1 MAVSDDWDIDYI
13 CKQISHIDGNLDFDT
28 ATGCSP
34 AADDYIYQTSGNN
47 AVGKT
52 LCTVSG
58 ASGTINLTNT
68 LDRFVDGT
76 GLVRLEYVD
85 FDCVQNCGFSVG
97 ETLNGVTSS
106 RCGII
111 RAIEYNTGTTAG
123 QGRVYAQFCGGAGNF
138 TCNEALQVGGSTKAL
153 AVGTGSGDFTWAAS
167 VNETTSC
174 TLNPPGTNNTSQLF
188 NFDSAACP
196 IFIPEGATV
205 GELVTAPTRT
215 AVVQQHVGA
224 ANATKGT
231 LRVVDVDNTPAW
243 ACNDS
248 LFIQNVVFYD
258 AQVAG
263 QVFSVGDVVTG
274 STSGAQSRVLSIIDD
289 GDCTGKLI
297 TAGIV
302 GGPYCNVDNL
312 QVSGVAKAGF
322 ENCSATGL
330 DSNTDLL
337 GAPRT
342 RQRNDLQGGIYDDAV
357 SLNIIRNVN
366 ALYTYLQD
374 TFDELAQL
382 DDPVPMSAQ
391 VKDQQYTLI
400 NSWQIPDLS
409 MRFLENGSIQDSG
422 NNNIFTN
429 YQTLGSIEGIG
440 DQGYIEDATT
450 PSPQPQLYVEQNGVV
465 LREDW
470 LEGNINVLVKVKT
483 STDTTII
490 DPTVNALGQ
499 LIDSGTVTIFN
510 RRYGHTYDH
519 FETTTVGG
527 TAPMP
532 LATAIDANN
541 ATAQLRNT
549 YTGCG
554 GFTVGEEITDT
565 ACFVGVVVAEC
576 VTCNTLDYILFSACD
591 IGGGLTVTGAV
602 SAATAVEGTPSNLV
616 AGYCAQVRQMTVEL
630 KVAAGGAG
638 GCGTTGTWR
647 PGETVT
653 QAVTCATG
661 FILTDDAADA
671 LYLEVTGCTAFSGN
685 NTITGAVS
693 AATYAPGACA
703 VYTSN
708 QTTVPG
714 DLGEGSGEE
723 CYTGYI
729 VGNHNAAACASP
741 IAEIYEWTK
750 FELRKESC
758 LPIAG
763 KGTAADITGNIYRL
777 ICSAY
782 PEVKAA
788 PFGTFAGGTMF
799 GAQGIFICN
808 GALSL
813 LPADI
818 QKVQLINNA
827 GTTRNPPNFQNIAV
841 TALVACDSVAVY
853 RAVNACACSDVIL
866 TTQFDVGIGACD
878 NQAADTTVVVGANT
892 CTVGPLAQDIPCTGV
907 LRVEDPNNAGIY
919 LRMPYS
925 ALDRTTNTFTLA
937 CAATIGSFTTC
948 TDLTDND
955 NIFVVYVEE
964 TSAGTSVSNSVIY
977 VADRPLIVRV
987 RRKGI
992 LPFETEATF
1001 GSTGASVG
1009 AVRTTDPVVDLP

>member
-13 CKQISHIDGNLDFDT
+13 CKQISHIDGNFLWD
-28 ATGCSP
+28 TGCGTQP
-34 AADDYIYQTSGNN
+34 VADDYIRGQTSG
-47 AVGKT
+47 AIGKT
-52 LCTVSG
+52 LVAFT
-58 ASGTINLTNT
+58 GTCGSDNMTNT
-68 LDRFVDGT
+68 LGRFQDNEVIEIMEH
-76 GLVRLEYVD
+76 VC
-85 FDCVQNCGFSVG
+85 FDTVANCGFSVG
-97 ETLNGVTSS
+97 ETLTGATSGRTGV
-106 RCGII
+106 I
-111 RAIEYNTGTTAG
+111 RAIEYNLTTTAG
-123 QGRVYAQFCGGAGNF
+123 QGRVYGVFTGGVTCTSWTCG
-138 TCNEALQVGGSTKAL
+138 EALQVSASTKAN
-153 AVGTGSGDFTWAAS
+153 AVGTGSGNFAWTGAVDN
-167 VNETTSC
+167 VTSC
-174 TLNPPGTNNTSQLF
+174 TITPPGSNNTSQLF
-188 NFDSAACP
+188 NFDSGACPVFIPDGAKIGDAACP
-196 IFIPEGATV
+196 TKTAT
-205 GELVTAPTRT
+205 
-215 AVVQQHVGA
+215 VQQHIGA
-224 ANATKGT
+224 TDASKGT
-231 LRVVDVDNTPAW
+231 LRVVDITGSWVNDD
-243 ACNDS
+243 CIHIQCVVKYDS
-248 LFIQNVVFYD
+248 L
-258 AQVAG
+258 VAG

-274 STSGAQSRVLSIIDD
+274 GTSCAQSRILSVITC
-289 GDCTGKLI
+289 GCTGTLV

-302 GGPYCNVDNL
+302 GGPYCGTETLTVAGVTKANLVCSSTDNI
-312 QVSGVAKAGF
+312 
-322 ENCSATGL
+322 
-330 DSNTDLL
+330 DSVTDLL

-342 RQRNDLQGGIYDDAV
+342 RQRNELQGGIYDDSV
-357 SLNIIRNVN
+357 SINIVRNAN

-422 NNNIFTN
+422 ANNIFTN
-429 YQTLGSIEGIG
+429 YQTLGSIQGIG
-440 DQGYIEDATT
+440 DQGFIECATT
-450 PSPQPQLYVEQNGVV
+450 PSPQPQIYVEQNGTV

-470 LEGNINVLVKVKT
+470 LEGNVNILVKVKT
-483 STDTTII
+483 NTDTTFIC
-490 DPTVNALGQ
+490 PTVCALGQ
-499 LIDSGTVTIFN
+499 LVDSGTVTIFN

-576 VTCNTLDYILFSACD
+576 TTCNTLDYILFSSCD

-616 AGYCAQVRQMTVEL
+616 AGYCTQVRQMTVEL
-630 KVAAGGAG
+630 RIATGG
-638 GCGTTGTWR
+638 GTGTCGTWR

-661 FILTDDAADA
+661 FILTDDACDRI
-671 LYLEVTGCTAFSGN
+671 YLEVTGCTAFSGDN
-685 NTITGAVS
+685 LITGAIS
-693 AATYAPGACA
+693 AATYDPGCA
-703 VYTSN
+703 GVYTSN
-708 QTTVPG
+708 QVTVPG
-714 DLGEGSGEE
+714 DLGDGSGEE
-723 CYTGYI
+723 DYSAYI

-741 IAEIYEWTK
+741 ITEIYEWTK

-763 KGTAADITGNIYRL
+763 LGTGADVVGSIYRT
-777 ICSAY
+777 INSAY
-782 PEVKAA
+782 AEVKAA
-788 PFGTFAGGTMF
+788 PFGSFAGGTMF
-799 GAQGIFICN
+799 GARGIFICN

-813 LPADI
+813 IPADI

-827 GTTRNPPNFQNIAV
+827 GTTRNPPNLQTIAV
-841 TALVACDSVAVY
+841 TALVACDSAAVY
-853 RAVNACACSDVIL
+853 RAVNACACSCVIL
-866 TTQFDVGIGACD
+866 TTQFDVGTGACD

-892 CTVGPLAQDIPCTGV
+892 CSVCPLAQCIPCTGV

-925 ALDRTTNTFTLA
+925 SLNRCTNTFTLS
-937 CAATIGSFTTC
+937 CAATIGSFTAC
-948 TDLTDND
+948 TDLTDDD
-955 NIFVVYVEE
+955 NIFVVFIEE
-964 TSAGTSVSNSVIY
+964 AAAGACVSNSVIY
-977 VADRPLIVRV
+977 VADRPLIIRV
-987 RRKGI
+987 RKKGI

-1001 GSTGASVG
+1001 TSTGASVG